1 KPDPTPDPT
10 PDPKPDPKPDP
21 TPDPKP
27 DPKPDPTPT
36 PETPVATNK
45 QNQAGARQSNP
56 SVTEKKKYGGFLP
69 KTATET
75 ETLALYGLLFVGLS
89 SSGWYIYKR
98 RNKAS

>member
-1 KPDPTPDPT
+1 
-10 PDPKPDPKPDP
+10 PDP

>member
-1 KPDPTPDPT
+1 
-10 PDPKPDPKPDP
+10 
-21 TPDPKP
+21 
-27 DPKPDPTPT
+27 
-36 PETPVATNK
+36 
-45 QNQAGARQSNP
+45 NP

-69 KTATET
+69 KTGTET

>member
-1 KPDPTPDPT
+1 N
-10 PDPKPDPKPDP
+10 
-21 TPDPKP
+21 PDPKP

-69 KTATET
+69 KTGTET
-75 ETLALYGLLFVGLS
+75 EALALYGLLFVGLS

>member
-1 KPDPTPDPT
+1 

-21 TPDPKP
+21 TPDP
-27 DPKPDPTPT
+27 DPKPDPTSDPKSDPKPT

-69 KTATET
+69 KTGTET

>member
-1 KPDPTPDPT
+1 

-21 TPDPKP
+21 TSDPKS
-27 DPKPDPTPT
+27 DPKPT

-69 KTATET
+69 KTGTET